1 MLLNEFKVKVENLL
15 NSQDIEFKVHKGDE
29 GGQWYSVELKV
40 GLFEVYIASDCE
52 VGINLP
58 SEDDSMS
65 FGGCDEVY
73 DDLNVALERVRNVI
87 GNN

>member
-1 MLLNEFKVKVENLL
+1 MLVDEFKGKVENLL
-15 NSQDIEFKVHKGDE
+15 NAKNLEFNIFRGDE
-29 GGQWYSVELKV
+29 GGQWYSVKLKT

-73 DDLNVALERVRNVI
+73 DNLNIAFERIKVVI